1 MVFTIRSEPN
11 LDKGWEEEVREILKK
26 AGELEGDSPRRRGQ
40 RPRRPAS
47 KIGNPITAIGD
58 HVYKRLAT
66 PKDMAVSGAL
76 IIAAALLFSITPL
89 GRILSPV
96 LAVIGGALLLGAY
109 VRSLMGQRSVA
120 KPGPKMWRGRVIDI
134 EPPRRR
140 GLIDR
145 LFRRRDRPK

>member
-1 MVFTIRSEPN
+1 M
-11 LDKGWEEEVREILKK
+11 DKGWEEEVREILER
-26 AGELEGDSPRRRGQ
+26 AGELEGQSPRRRG
-40 RPRRPAS
+40 RRPQRNGAR
-47 KIGNPITAIGD
+47 IGNPLTAIGD
-58 HVYKRLAT
+58 QVYKRLAT

-96 LAVIGGALLLGAY
+96 LAVAGGALLLGAY
-109 VRSLMGQRSVA
+109 VRSLMGQRSAA

-140 GLIDR
+140 GFIDR
-145 LFRRRDRPK
+145 LRRRRDRPK